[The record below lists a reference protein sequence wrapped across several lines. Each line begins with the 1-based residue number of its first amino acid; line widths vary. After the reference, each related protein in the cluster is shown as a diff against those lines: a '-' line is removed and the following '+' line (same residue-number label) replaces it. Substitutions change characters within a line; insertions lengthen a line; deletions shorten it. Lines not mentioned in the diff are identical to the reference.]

1 MLSRVRDYLGHLG
14 LGDFISEDSAYPFA
28 FGMHLQH
35 NPSRFGPVHREEPLQ
50 DVDHE
55 LHGSVVVIYE
65 NYLIERRSLELRRRF
80 LDD

>member
-14 LGDFISEDSAYPFA
+14 LGDFISEDSAHPFA
-28 FGMHLQH
+28 LGVYLQH
-35 NPSRFGPVHREEPLQ
+35 NPSGFGAVHRKEPLQ

-55 LHGSVVVIYE
+55 LHRSVVVINQ
-65 NYLIERRSLELRRRF
+65 NYLLEGRSFELRRRF